1 MSQDTGDGAWVSAAT
16 QRLVILLEAAASES
30 TRQHWTRYLKGAATF
45 RGVPM
50 AGVRSAVATV
60 VRDGDLMSRS
70 EDELLGLS
78 HTWLAR
84 QDTEDKLAAVLLLAE
99 HLGTRLRTEHDL
111 QLATPLAKGD
121 VADWNVCDWY
131 ATKALHAY
139 LAPHG
144 RADARRGA
152 RLAAWSASPN
162 LWRRRA
168 GLVAF
173 VKVAAHRDRQY
184 DRMVDDVLAACTRSL
199 TSADRFAHTGPGW
212 VLRELSLA
220 HPSRVTAF
228 LRDHPH
234 LSAEG
239 RRMASAHLRDGPYR
253 RR

>member
-131 ATKALHAY
+131 ATRPCMPTSRPTVERMPGEGLGW
-139 LAPHG
+139 PPG
-144 RADARRGA
+144 RRPRTCGDG
-152 RLAAWSASPN
+152 
-162 LWRRRA
+162 
-168 GLVAF
+168 
-173 VKVAAHRDRQY
+173 
-184 DRMVDDVLAACTRSL
+184 
-199 TSADRFAHTGPGW
+199 GPGW
-212 VLRELSLA
+212 S
-220 HPSRVTAF
+220 PSSRSQRTATGSTTAWSTTCW
-228 LRDHPH
+228 PP
-234 LSAEG
+234 AP
-239 RRMASAHLRDGPYR
+239 AA
-253 RR
+253 